1 MAVFA
6 YLAELNAVALL
17 NFQNENN
24 KIIKETLLGFFVCV
38 YFFRVFFFFI
48 LILFMKN
55 HKKEKETVK
64 LSVNVYKGDK

>member
-24 KIIKETLLGFFVCV
+24 KIIKETLMGFFVCV
-38 YFFRVFFFFI
+38 SFFRGFFFY
-48 LILFMKN
+48 LNLL
-55 HKKEKETVK
+55 HEKSQEG
-64 LSVNVYKGDK
+64 KGNS

>member
-24 KIIKETLLGFFVCV
+24 KIIKETLMGFVVCV
-38 YFFRVFFFFI
+38 YFFRFFFFI
-48 LILFMKN
+48 QILFMKN

-64 LSVNVYKGDK
+64 LSVNIYKGDK

>member
-38 YFFRVFFFFI
+38 YFFRGVFFH
-48 LILFMKN
+48 LNPL
-55 HKKEKETVK
+55 HEKSQEG
-64 LSVNVYKGDK
+64 KGNG

>member
-24 KIIKETLLGFFVCV
+24 KIIKETLLGFLCV
-38 YFFRVFFFFI
+38 FISLGFFFFH
-48 LILFMKN
+48 LNPL
-55 HKKEKETVK
+55 HEKSQER
-64 LSVNVYKGDK
+64 KGNS

>member
-24 KIIKETLLGFFVCV
+24 KIIKETLMGFCVCFFISSFLG
-38 YFFRVFFFFI
+38 VFFY
-48 LILFMKN
+48 LNPL
-55 HKKEKETVK
+55 HEKSQEG
-64 LSVNVYKGDK
+64 KGNG

>member
-38 YFFRVFFFFI
+38 YFFRGVFSH
-48 LILFMKN
+48 LNPL
-55 HKKEKETVK
+55 HEKSQEG
-64 LSVNVYKGDK
+64 KGNS

>member
-24 KIIKETLLGFFVCV
+24 TIIKETLMGFFVCLFL
-38 YFFRVFFFFI
+38 YGFFFH
-48 LILFMKN
+48 LNPL
-55 HKKEKETVK
+55 HEKSQEG
-64 LSVNVYKGDK
+64 KGNS

>member
-24 KIIKETLLGFFVCV
+24 KIIKETLMGFSVCV
-38 YFFRVFFFFI
+38 YFFRFFFH
-48 LILFMKN
+48 LNPL
-55 HKKEKETVK
+55 HEKSQEG
-64 LSVNVYKGDK
+64 NGNG

>member
-38 YFFRVFFFFI
+38 YFFRGFFH
-48 LILFMKN
+48 LNPL
-55 HKKEKETVK
+55 HEKSQEGKGNMSVE
-64 LSVNVYKGDK
+64 LLVNVYKGDK

>member
-24 KIIKETLLGFFVCV
+24 KIIKETLMGFFVCV
-38 YFFRVFFFFI
+38 YFFRVFFSH
-48 LILFMKN
+48 LN
-55 HKKEKETVK
+55 PPHEKSQEG
-64 LSVNVYKGDK
+64 KGNS